1 MKITLYKEIP
11 CKKFQGNDKE
21 PKIKSWE
28 MNKYGAEILEYKCA
42 TSGESITD
50 TLTIYL
56 S

>member
-1 MKITLYKEIP
+1 MKNFNINKFSVKLFKWMEKNL
-11 CKKFQGNDKE
+11 KKC
-21 PKIKSWE
+21 WE